1 MQSWISDTNWSLIF
15 LIIIGSGL
23 LSWFGDVIGMKF
35 GKRRISLFRLR
46 PKNTSHVITAFT
58 GVTITAITVIVFA
71 SFSEDVR
78 TTLFSLKFI
87 QNQLSE
93 ARVNLMNSREEAED
107 ALIELE
113 NSRYQLSQLEVA
125 LEKSNS
131 EVDLLNLSLN
141 TLRNDKQLLENETNQ
156 LQYSIELLR
165 DEAQDLRAIV
175 EKMREEVIVI
185 SVNEVLAQGVILPDT
200 SSSDVMDIINNLRVQ
215 AAENIAEKL
224 RVLPESIVVE
234 IAQDSLEN
242 VIATSSN
249 NEMRRYVRLS
259 AEQNITSGESVNL
272 ACDSWNSHLIYS
284 SGEAILRRVAEPG
297 SEGFDAEQFMQ
308 AFLRELRFKAIRDGI
323 SPDPVTNYVGSL
335 EGHEFYDAVDR
346 LAGLET
352 PVIVN
357 GIAIKDIY
365 TEGPVSLRILIE
377 V

>member
-1 MQSWISDTNWSLIF
+1 MQSWIYDTNWSLIL

-35 GKRRISLFRLR
+35 GKRRISLFKLR

-58 GVTITAITVIVFA
+58 GVTITVITVIIFA

-78 TTLFSLKFI
+78 TTLFSLKYI
-87 QNQLSE
+87 QNQLNES
-93 ARVNLMNSREEAED
+93 RVNLMSSRIEAEN
-107 ALIELE
+107 ALIERE
-113 NSRYQLSQLEVA
+113 NTYFQLLQMETA

-131 EVDLLNLSLN
+131 EVELLNLSLN

-156 LQYSIELLR
+156 LQYSIDLLR
-165 DEAQDLRAIV
+165 DEASELRAIV
-175 EKMREEVIVI
+175 EKMRDEVIVI

-200 SSSDVMDIINNLRVQ
+200 SSSDVIEIINNLRVQ
-215 AAENIAEKL
+215 AAESIADRL
-224 RVLPESIVVE
+224 RVLPENVV
-234 IAQDSLEN
+234 IAIKQDSLEN
-242 VIATSSN
+242 VIASSSN
-249 NEMRRYVRLS
+249 NGMRRYVRLS
-259 AEQNITSGESVNL
+259 AEHNITSGESVNL
-272 ACDSWNSHLIYS
+272 TCESWNSHLIYS
-284 SGEAILRRVAEPG
+284 SEEVILRRVVEPG
-297 SEGFDAEQFMQ
+297 SEGFDPELFMH
-308 AFLRELRFKAIRDGI
+308 AFLRELRFKAIREGI
-323 SPDPVTNYVGSL
+323 SPDPVTNFVGSL
-335 EGHEFYDAVDR
+335 GGQEFYDAVER

>member
-1 MQSWISDTNWSLIF
+1 MYSWIHDTNWSLILF
-15 LIIIGSGL
+15 IIIGSGL

-35 GKRRISLFRLR
+35 GKRRVSLFKLR

-58 GVTITAITVIVFA
+58 GVTITVITVIVFA

-78 TTLFSLKFI
+78 TTLFSIKFI
-87 QNQLSE
+87 ERQLQE
-93 ARVNLMNSREEAED
+93 LRVNLMYSREEAEE

-113 NSRYQLSQLEVA
+113 NSRYQLSQIEAA

-156 LQYSIELLR
+156 LQFSIDLLR
-165 DEAQDLRAIV
+165 DEASDLRAMV

-200 SSSDVMDIINNLRVQ
+200 SSSGVIDIINNLRVQ
-215 AAENIAEKL
+215 AVESIAETF
-224 RVLPESIVVE
+224 RVLPESVVVAIE
-234 IAQDSLEN
+234 QESLEN
-242 VIATSSN
+242 VVATSSN

-259 AEQNITSGESVNL
+259 AEQNITPGESVNL
-272 ACDSWNSHLIYS
+272 TCDSWNSYLIYNS
-284 SGEAILRRVAEPG
+284 EEVILRRVAEPG
-297 SEGFDAEQFMQ
+297 SEGFDPEQFMH

-335 EGHEFYDAVDR
+335 GGQEFYDAVEK
-346 LAGLET
+346 LAGLKT